1 MIGGLRARLVQVC
14 SIVLLVAGWELAT
27 LPDADDAE
35 AARLAAPFAFERT
48 ALNGTG
54 TPRGERTV
62 APAYEHIRHWISSVG
77 AAVALADIDGNGRS
91 DDVCLVDPRDDSVT
105 LRPAP
110 GTGRRMPLTRLAPG
124 GLPFDRT
131 MAPMGCTP
139 GDYNEDGRTD
149 VLVYYWGRSPVLFL
163 RTPEPLG
170 SAAAFAPREMVEPY
184 QVWNTNAVS
193 LADVD
198 GDGHV
203 DVVVGNYFPDDAR
216 VLDPAARQD
225 ELVMQRSM
233 SAAYNAG
240 VNRVL
245 LWRSGR
251 GGERPAASFAEARG
265 AFSERT
271 AGGWTLAA
279 GAQDLDGDGLP
290 ELYFANDFGPDR
302 LLANASTPGRVRFRL
317 VEGTRKFT
325 TPKSKVLGRDS
336 FKGMGVAFP
345 DLNLDNVPDMVVSN
359 ITETYGLLESN
370 FAWLSQSR
378 RVFDGGTA
386 RYDDHSEPL
395 GLSRS
400 GWGWDIKTGDF
411 AGDGR
416 TQVVQATGFIKGG
429 TDRWAQLQ
437 ELAMTNDDLL
447 ANPGAWPDFQPG
459 EDDISGGNHN
469 PFFVRGSGDRFVDVS
484 ARVGVADTSVTRG
497 IGLADIDH
505 DGRLDFA
512 TGNQWGR
519 SFLYRNTRTA
529 RPPHLGLRLVRPAG
543 GCPAGTSRPD
553 PRADGAT
560 TPAIGASA
568 ELHAGTGGLRIG
580 QVYPANGHAGVSAP
594 ELLFGLDRGTT
605 AVPVTLTWRD
615 ACGKRHTGRIRTAP
629 GWHTLVLNPDGSI
642 REMIR

>member
-1 MIGGLRARLVQVC
+1 MRRVLRKRLVQVC
-14 SIVLLVAGWELAT
+14 SIVLLVGGWQLAT
-27 LPDADDAE
+27 LPDADEAE
-35 AARLAAPFAFERT
+35 AARLAAPFAFEKA
-48 ALNGTG
+48 ALNGTAS
-54 TPRGERTV
+54 PRRERTV
-62 APAYEHIRHWISSVG
+62 APAYERIRHWISSVG
-77 AAVALADIDGNGRS
+77 AAVALADVDGNGRP

-105 LRPAP
+105 VRPAP
-110 GTGRRMPLTRLAPG
+110 GTGRRMPAVRLTPD

-149 VLVYYWGRSPVLFL
+149 LLVYYWGRSPVLFL
-163 RTPEPLG
+163 RTPERLG
-170 SAAAFAPREMVEPY
+170 SAAFAVREMVEPY

-198 GDGHV
+198 GDGHG
-203 DVVVGNYFPDDAR
+203 DVVVGNYFPDGAR

-233 SAAYNAG
+233 SAAYNG
-240 VNRVL
+240 GENKVL

-271 AGGWTLAA
+271 ARGWTLAT
-279 GAQDLDGDGLP
+279 GAQDLDGDGRP

-302 LLANASTPGRVRFRL
+302 LLRNLSEPGRVRFRT

-325 TPKSKVLGRDS
+325 TPKSKVLGGDS

-345 DLNLDNVPDMVVSN
+345 DLNVDGIPDMVVSN

-370 FAWLSQSR
+370 FAWLSQSER
-378 RVFDGGTA
+378 IFDGGTA

-400 GWGWDIKTGDF
+400 GWGWDVKAGDF

-416 TQVVQATGFIKGG
+416 TQIVQATGFIKGE

-447 ANPGAWPDFQPG
+447 DKPGAWPDFEPG
-459 EDDISGGNHN
+459 KDDISGSNHN
-469 PFFVRGSGDRFVDVS
+469 PFFVRGSEGRFVDIA
-484 ARVGVADTSVTRG
+484 ARLGVADTSVTRG

-512 TGNQWGR
+512 TANQWGR
-519 SFLYRNTRTA
+519 SFLYRNTRPDR
-529 RPPHLGLRLVRPAG
+529 RPFLGLRLVRPAG
-543 GCPAGTSRPD
+543 ACSAGAQRRPPA
-553 PRADGAT
+553 AGAPT

-568 ELHAGTGGLRIG
+568 ELHGGTDGVRIG
-580 QVYPANGHAGVSAP
+580 QVHPANGHAGVSAP

-605 AVPVTLTWRD
+605 TVPLTVAWRD
-615 ACGKRHTGRIRTAP
+615 ACGERHSGRVDIGP
-629 GWHTLVLNPDGSI
+629 GWRTLVLNPDGSI